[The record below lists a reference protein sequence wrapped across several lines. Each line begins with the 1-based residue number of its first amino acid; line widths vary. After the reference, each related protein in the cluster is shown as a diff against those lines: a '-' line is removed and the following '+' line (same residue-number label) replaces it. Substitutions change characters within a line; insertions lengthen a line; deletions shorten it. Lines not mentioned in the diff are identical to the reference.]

1 MLVAWLAHK
10 HAHSVAMTVSRRI
23 FSWYEFNRECSENF
37 ISTKFAVRP
46 RSYSGPLGPFHF
58 KFHSSK
64 FLQCKSHI
72 SPVWISHFSSANLTF
87 LQCKSRIS
95 SMQISHFLQCKS
107 HISPVQISHFLPCKS
122 HISPFLAGCSQP
134 SILLVTVW
142 IPKLDR
148 TSGLN

>member
-1 MLVAWLAHK
+1 MSLTVNVVKISYPQNLLSDPGHTVARWG
-10 HAHSVAMTVSRRI
+10 HSTSNFTHRN
-23 FSWYEFNRECSENF
+23 FSSANL
-37 ISTKFAVRP
+37 T
-46 RSYSGPLGPFHF
+46 
-58 KFHSSK
+58 
-64 FLQCKSHI
+64 FLPCESHI
-72 SPVWISHFSSANLTF
+72 SPVQISHFSSANLTF